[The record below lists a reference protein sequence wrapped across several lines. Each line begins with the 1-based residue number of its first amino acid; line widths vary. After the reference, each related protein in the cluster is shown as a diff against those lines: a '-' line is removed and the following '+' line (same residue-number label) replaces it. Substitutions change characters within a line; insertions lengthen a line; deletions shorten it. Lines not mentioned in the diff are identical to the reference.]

1 MAPCEEILPT
11 CNLSLPT
18 AGRFSFSLSSFPFIC
33 YFGLHLPRWWGS
45 TDEGLPSW
53 APAPHAMMAAALPHI
68 YVCGPPTPHSFVLHL
83 HVQLCIVVSFVY
95 LHVYNMYLLKVKN
108 ASVGACVINSRTTTS
123 TAPAPEGNHWRTKTI
138 ESPPAQSRAATNAP
152 LPEQRR
158 PLWPGSS
165 ALSVVTPSHSG
176 ATGRASNA
184 HAP

>member
-1 MAPCEEILPT
+1 M
-11 CNLSLPT
+11 
-18 AGRFSFSLSSFPFIC
+18 
-33 YFGLHLPRWWGS
+33 
-45 TDEGLPSW
+45 
-53 APAPHAMMAAALPHI
+53 
-68 YVCGPPTPHSFVLHL
+68 CGPPTPHSFVLHL
-83 HVQLCIVVSFVY
+83 HVQLCIVVLFVY
-95 LHVYNMYLLKVKN
+95 LHVYNMYLLEVKH

-184 HAP
+184 HAPANLSVAVRGGVGFRHFVGGGKWLRCCYSI